1 MRFLLI
7 GPLPEPINGCSYAN
21 AVLLR
26 RAREEGHDFRAI
38 DTSTPTISGKQGARF
53 SLRKALAFLGTY
65 RHLPRVL
72 RADAVYLTPGQT
84 FFGLMKYAP
93 FILLARWSRRPY
105 VIHLH
110 GNHLGRHYAELPGLR
125 KRLFHGCVSHA
136 AAGIVLS
143 ESLRGNFKN
152 LLPGERVF
160 VVENFAGDD
169 LFTDTAAAGKPTDR
183 LEILYLSNL
192 MREKG
197 ILDLLDALAVLKR
210 EKVDFRARIA
220 GHIEKGLEAEV
231 RKRLDALMPE
241 AVYVGAVAGDRKRR
255 LLAGANVFALPTY
268 YAMEGQPISLLEGLA
283 TGNIIVTTAHAGIPD
298 IVDASHGHV
307 IEARNPAALAATLR
321 KISAHLPDE
330 VDRFSRHNRDYAAAR
345 FTERSFAGRVV
356 AVLRQAAER
365 PAGETSRRTA

>member
-26 RAREEGHDFRAI
+26 RAREAGHDFASI
-38 DTSTPTISGKQGARF
+38 DTSTPTISGRQGSRF

-65 RHLPRVL
+65 RHLPRVF

-93 FILLARWSRRPY
+93 FMLLARWSRTPY
-105 VIHLH
+105 VIHVH
-110 GNHLGRHYAELPGLR
+110 GNHLGRHYAGLSGLR
-125 KRLFHGCVSHA
+125 RRLFHGSVSHA

-143 ESLRGNFKN
+143 ESLRSNFKD
-152 LLPGERVF
+152 LLPDEQVF

-169 LFTDTAAAGKPTDR
+169 LFAGAPADKPTGR
-183 LEILYLSNL
+183 LEVLYLSNL

-197 ILDLLDALAVLKR
+197 ILDLLDALALLKR

-231 RKRLDALMPE
+231 RKRLDALAPE
-241 AVYVGAVAGDRKRR
+241 AAYVGAVAGDRKRQ

-283 TGNIIVTTAHAGIPD
+283 TGNIIVATAHAGIPD

-307 IEARNPAALAATLR
+307 VEARNPAALAATLR
-321 KISAHLPDE
+321 EISAHLPGE
-330 VDRFSRHNRDYAAAR
+330 VARFSRHNRDYAASR
-345 FTERSFAGRVV
+345 FTERSFAGRIV
-356 AVLRQAAER
+356 AVLRRAAER
-365 PAGETSRRTA
+365 TAGEASRRTA